1 MSDNK
6 TKLSMRARDWV
17 LIGIIVVVGVAL
29 IPITI
34 DIFFTVLLYMMK
46 NPLASLGILS
56 LMMISFIIGMSTEE
70 K

>member
-1 MSDNK
+1 
-6 TKLSMRARDWV
+6 MRARDWV
-17 LIGIIVVVGVAL
+17 LIGIIVIVGVAL

>member
-17 LIGIIVVVGVAL
+17 LIGIIVIVGVAL